1 MNNKPINEF
10 GFRRNKELRR
20 SRRVVSTLLDL
31 HNSSCPTLPHSLIA
45 KLIFTQWL
53 SKDAKRSL

>member
-20 SRRVVSTLLDL
+20 SRRQVSTLLDL
-31 HNSSCPTLPHSLIA
+31 HNSSCLTLPHSLIA

-53 SKDAKRSL
+53 NKDA